1 MRTKTNM
8 KPNWDKIL
16 TELSVKVR
24 DGIPDLTNEQHLIKL
39 WDVLREQK
47 WNLESRVELIK
58 TLTEKLVPNPNPS
71 PKARKKMVTI
81 GYARTFYKKQGV
93 DADKLS
99 DDEIEK
105 KAKEDNK
112 KKKSKSKD
120 GEPKPPKKNAIDFE
134 NDTTEDIVRKTGGG
148 EFKETNQEQSVERV
162 QKDREEVFNGKSGK
176 GGGDTTAQEE
186 MANMSREISVQNPDM
201 SQEELEEAMWKEIQ
215 EKYPDSKYAKNEKRT
230 KKLIKKSTAGRK
242 TIKEVQSNEEYD
254 YGEQPNGYPT
264 NTTNGEIVRDT
275 LLTEYEKAKADGD
288 KEAMAHY
295 ERELK
300 WMQKKATDKS
310 VTGKEGDAD
319 TMMVYKDKKGRT
331 RVLYVTNKQGEADMQ
346 SNSTIETVSQAT
358 TENVHPDAE
367 PEVVNEIQK
376 GASEQATGFNNKY
389 VKRSSEVIR
398 ENREDLSKVEDVIG
412 KAAQAQTGRS
422 SFHNDKPDEKY
433 LNENKKNPEVQAK
446 LLGMDNPPNDDPKSK
461 EYKEWRK
468 KVKNAWNE
476 SEQNFT
482 PEQVVQASLDST
494 GTGSV
499 QGIGTGASS
508 VPYTTVKATQVTRDL
523 RNRVKDMMKKNPNMT
538 QKEACEAVAK
548 DKRGKKGEERPLYGG
563 QFSGDDI
570 ERIMDNKGLEA
581 LEQEQEK
588 RARSMDG
595 MYEETT
601 NGLRSADVN
610 LYISQGLSE
619 EEALERSRNE
629 AGPHEQSYTAGFMER
644 MHWMDYISGDVDG
657 RVVGEM
663 GENSHPP
670 RHIRECL
677 AEQTGFDG
685 DPNTD
690 NEKLKEHILK
700 NVRADSE
707 NQTLT
712 FVNKQSGET
721 RTLGNDTHRLAG
733 RNEKMA
739 GAFGVDMVK
748 CLKSK
753 GAS

>member
-1 MRTKTNM
+1 MIPNWNKILKEWSYRVGVI
-8 KPNWDKIL
+8 KPNNNRHLYHLNKIL
-16 TELSVKVR
+16 EER
-24 DGIPDLTNEQHLIKL
+24 GWPNEIINQFI
-39 WDVLREQK
+39 Q
-47 WNLESRVELIK
+47 NLNEIAPTDMVS
-58 TLTEKLVPNPNPS
+58 NPNP
-71 PKARKKMVTI
+71 KGRAKKVQYR
-81 GYARTFYKKQGV
+81 YAKQWMDDNP
-93 DADKLS
+93 DAETS
-99 DDEIEK
+99 DDFKKDVGKEK
-105 KAKEDNK
+105 DDKP
-112 KKKSKSKD
+112 KD
-120 GEPKPPKKNAIDFE
+120 KPKGEPKPPKKNALDFE
-134 NDTTEDIVRKTGGG
+134 NDTTEDIVKKTGGG
-148 EFKETNQEQSVERV
+148 DFKKVNREQTVERV
-162 QKDREEVFNGKSGK
+162 NNNREEVFAGKSGK
-176 GGGDTTAQEE
+176 GGGDTTVQEE
-186 MANMSREISVQNPDM
+186 MTNIGREIAVQNPNITK
-201 SQEELEEAMWKEIQ
+201 EELEEAILKEIK
-215 EKYPDSKYAKNEKRT
+215 EKYPDSKYAKNEDKT
-230 KKLIKKSTAGRK
+230 KKLIKKSTAGLQ
-242 TIKEVQSNEEYD
+242 TMKEVQSREEYD
-254 YGEQPNGYPT
+254 YGEQPSGLPT
-264 NTTNGEIVRDT
+264 NTTDGQVVRDY
-275 LLTEYEKAKADGD
+275 LLSKYEEAKQRGDTELMK
-288 KEAMAHY
+288 HY

-300 WMQKKATDKS
+300 WFQKKATDKS

-319 TMMVYKDKKGRT
+319 TMMIFEDKSGRK
-331 RVLYVTNKQGEADMQ
+331 RVLYITNKQGEADMQ
-346 SNSTIETVSQAT
+346 SNSTIETVSLAT
-358 TENVHPDAE
+358 KENIHPDANE
-367 PEVVNEIQK
+367 DVVVQVQE
-376 GASEQATGFNNKY
+376 GASEMATGFNNKY
-389 VKRSSEVIR
+389 VKRSAQVIQ
-398 ENREDLSKVEDVIG
+398 ENREDLSKVEDIIG

-433 LNENKKNPEVQAK
+433 LNENMKNPEVQAK

-461 EYKEWRK
+461 EYKEWKK
-468 KVKNAWNE
+468 KVKSKWNE

-482 PEQVVQASLDST
+482 PEQIVQASLDVT

-499 QGIGTGASS
+499 QGIGTGANS

-538 QKEACEAVAK
+538 LKEACEAVAK

-563 QFSGDDI
+563 QFSGEDI
-570 ERIMDNKGLEA
+570 ERIMNNKGLEA

-610 LYISQGLSE
+610 LYITQGMSE
-619 EEALERSRNE
+619 EEALEKSKNE

-644 MHWMDYISGDVDG
+644 MHWFDYISGDVDG

-670 RHIRECL
+670 RHVRECL

-690 NEKLKEHILK
+690 RDGLKEHILK

-721 RTLGNDTHRLAG
+721 RTLGSDAHRLAG

-739 GAFGVDMVK
+739 GAFGIDMVN

-753 GAS
+753 GAAK